1 MHTRRPERLKTFDY
15 LGLHR
20 YFLTFCTVD
29 RQHVFVSA
37 ERVDE
42 VRTQF
47 LRAAADERFA
57 LLAYCFM
64 PDHVHLLV
72 EGQSDDSDGRRFVAH
87 AKQLSGFHYKKRF
100 GQPLW
105 QKYGFERTL
114 RTRED
119 TLSVARYIFE
129 NPLRAR
135 LVDDV
140 RKYPFVGSSVYSI
153 EAIVE
158 AVAMDQEW

>member
-20 YFLTFCTVD
+20 YFLTFCTID

-47 LRAAADERFA
+47 LRAAADGRFA

-72 EGQSDDSDGRRFVAH
+72 EGQSDDSDGRRFVAR
-87 AKQLSGFHYKKRF
+87 AKQLSGFYYKKRF

-114 RTRED
+114 RTQEG
-119 TLSVARYIFE
+119 TLSVAKYILE
-129 NPLRAR
+129 NPLRGR

-140 RKYPFVGSSVYSI
+140 RKYPFLGSAVYSI
-153 EAIVE
+153 DAILE
-158 AVAMDQEW
+158 AVALDHEW